1 MCVRLIERGT
11 AIVVVMICTA
21 TAPLHAQSV
30 QDARKILMLYS
41 YDPNAPGVAA
51 FAQQLKVVVDEQ
63 FYHRAEIYDEYL
75 DSNRFPGRDR
85 SPELARY
92 FAEKYQ
98 GFRPDAIVAEGT
110 PALRFATERLSSL
123 FPDVPIV
130 YGQAFEPIIDFSALP
145 ANVTGRRQ
153 PLPFVSTFS
162 LARSLQPDA
171 ERVVVVSGASGMD
184 SLLLSVALREII
196 PLLKGMQLDVL
207 QDWSY
212 ESLIDS
218 LRRIPPRTF
227 VIFSSFSRDQ
237 RGRKFI
243 PGDLIA
249 SLTRLA
255 SAPVYGITRN
265 WVGDGVVGGGVMH
278 FADDGTR
285 TGRLLVRVLRRAP
298 GEPMPPAEVA
308 ATPLVVDWR
317 QLQRWRLSEDR
328 LPPETEVLFRT
339 LSVWERYRTT
349 IVATLAV
356 LLLQSALILWLLV
369 ERRRRRRIQAAL
381 GESEAREVEQRREL
395 AHLGRLAL
403 VGELSATLAHE
414 MKQPL
419 TAILANASAGQR
431 LLKSNGAA
439 AAELAE
445 ILEDIVADDRRA
457 GEVIDHVRNLVRK
470 GETDPQLVSINAV
483 VSEVLA
489 LVRTDLQHR
498 GVVVSTRLCEPPPL
512 VLGARVQLQQVVLN
526 LVMNACDAMSDTPP
540 GERLLDIATE
550 TNGDARL
557 EVRDRGSGIAPDALA
572 RIFQPFVTTKRDGL
586 GLGLAICRSIVTAHG
601 GSLSARGNPERGAT
615 FVVSLPLTAD
625 QRVAS
630 SDDRLSPAIPDR
642 GLATPDPAQY
652 RSF

>member
-1 MCVRLIERGT
+1 VRLIERGT
-11 AIVVVMICTA
+11 AIVAVMICTA
-21 TAPLHAQSV
+21 TAPLYAQSV

-63 FYHRAEIYDEYL
+63 FHHRAEIYDEYL
-75 DSNRFPGRDR
+75 DANRFPGRDR
-85 SPELARY
+85 SPEFARY
-92 FAEKYQ
+92 FAEKYH

-123 FPDVPIV
+123 FPGLPIV

-153 PLPFVSTFS
+153 PLPFGSTFS
-162 LARSLQPDA
+162 LAQALQPDA

-184 SLLLSVALREII
+184 SLLLSVALREIT
-196 PLLKGMQLDVL
+196 PLLNGMQLEVL

-249 SLTRLA
+249 SLTHVA

-298 GEPMPPAEVA
+298 GEPMPPPEVA

-317 QLQRWRLSEDR
+317 QLQRWGLSEDR

-369 ERRRRRRIQAAL
+369 ERRRRRRMQAAL

-395 AHLGRLAL
+395 AHLGRVAL

-419 TAILANASAGQR
+419 TSILANASAGQR
-431 LLKSNGAA
+431 LLKANGAA
-439 AAELAE
+439 TDELGA

-457 GEVIDHVRNLVRK
+457 AEVIDHVRNLVRK
-470 GETDPQLVSINAV
+470 GETDLQLLSLNAV

-498 GVVVSTRLCEPPPL
+498 GVVVSTRLCEPAPV

-540 GERLLDIATE
+540 GERLLDIATA
-550 TNGDARL
+550 THGDARL
-557 EVRDRGSGIAPDALA
+557 EVRDRGSGIAPGALA
-572 RIFQPFVTTKRDGL
+572 RIFEPFVTTKRDGL

-625 QRVAS
+625 QRAAS

-642 GLATPDPAQY
+642 GFAKPDPA
-652 RSF
+652 

>member
-1 MCVRLIERGT
+1 MCMRLIDRGT
-11 AIVVVMICTA
+11 VLVALMICTA
-21 TAPLHAQSV
+21 TAPLDAQSV

-51 FAQQLKVVVDEQ
+51 FAQQLKAVVAEQ
-63 FYHRAEIYDEYL
+63 LHHRAEIYDEYL
-75 DSNRFPGRDR
+75 DANRFPGRDR
-85 SPELARY
+85 SPEFARY
-92 FAEKYQ
+92 FAEKYH

-123 FPDVPIV
+123 FPGLPIV

-153 PLPFVSTFS
+153 PLPFGVTFS
-162 LARSLQPDA
+162 LAQALQPDA

-184 SLLLSVALREII
+184 SLLLSVALREIT
-196 PLLKGMQLDVL
+196 PLLNGMQLEVL

-237 RGRKFI
+237 PGRKFI

-249 SLTRLA
+249 SLTRVA

-278 FADDGTR
+278 FANDGTR

-317 QLQRWRLSEDR
+317 QLQRWGLSQDR

-339 LSVWERYRTT
+339 LTVWERYRTT

-369 ERRRRRRIQAAL
+369 ERRRRRRMQAA
-381 GESEAREVEQRREL
+381 
-395 AHLGRLAL
+395 
-403 VGELSATLAHE
+403 
-414 MKQPL
+414 
-419 TAILANASAGQR
+419 
-431 LLKSNGAA
+431 
-439 AAELAE
+439 
-445 ILEDIVADDRRA
+445 
-457 GEVIDHVRNLVRK
+457 
-470 GETDPQLVSINAV
+470 
-483 VSEVLA
+483 
-489 LVRTDLQHR
+489 
-498 GVVVSTRLCEPPPL
+498 
-512 VLGARVQLQQVVLN
+512 
-526 LVMNACDAMSDTPP
+526 
-540 GERLLDIATE
+540 
-550 TNGDARL
+550 
-557 EVRDRGSGIAPDALA
+557 
-572 RIFQPFVTTKRDGL
+572 
-586 GLGLAICRSIVTAHG
+586 
-601 GSLSARGNPERGAT
+601 
-615 FVVSLPLTAD
+615 
-625 QRVAS
+625 
-630 SDDRLSPAIPDR
+630 
-642 GLATPDPAQY
+642 
-652 RSF
+652 